1 MKKIIAILL
10 ALTMLALTGCGSK
23 AELEAK
29 QAEVD
34 ALNGQVESLSNQIKT
49 LTGEKEALA
58 SQNTLQAI
66 NATVDGQNVLEF
78 SGEASFTASAVLA
91 EGQFVDHWLLNG
103 QLQENTSEDTFTFTV
118 NSDAVVQAVLRE
130 EKKVTTIN
138 AELRFLDEKGNPA
151 GDPTTEV
158 VFEEDYT
165 NPVTGETCEGGKI
178 SAEIK
183 AVIPAGKIVDYWL
196 INGVQYY
203 LGTGVSA
210 FVVEGLDETTT
221 YEVVLKDKPITYYTV
236 SCTYCS
242 FNGKTKGSV
251 AAGSTITVVGDG
263 NFYREFYVNGSLIAD
278 YVKSITI
285 QINSDTT
292 IYAYAIIN

>member
-1 MKKIIAILL
+1 MKKIIAFLL

-34 ALNGQVESLSNQIKT
+34 ALNGQVEIMNTQIKT
-49 LTGEKEALA
+49 LTEEKEALA
-58 SQNTLQAI
+58 AQNTLQAI
-66 NATVDGQNVLEF
+66 NAAVDGQNVLEF
-78 SGEASFTASAVLA
+78 SGEASFTASAVLE

-103 QLQENTSEDTFTFTV
+103 QMQENASEDSFTFNV

-151 GDPTTEV
+151 GDPTTEF
-158 VFEEDYT
+158 VFEEDYV

-183 AVIPAGKIVDYWL
+183 AVIPAGKMVDYWI

-203 LGTGVSA
+203 LGTGISA

-221 YEVVLKDKPITYYTV
+221 YEVVLKDIPITYYTV
-236 SCTYCS
+236 SCTYCT

-263 NFYREFYVNGSLIAD
+263 IVSRKFYVNGALIAD
-278 YVKSITI
+278 NVTSVTI
-285 QINSDTT
+285 KINSDTN
-292 IYAYAIIN
+292 IIAYAIIN